1 MRDFEDKY
9 LLTKEQSLFLAKK
22 KWDENIYC
30 GMKMENRNITF
41 PQTQTILNGVNVPGV
56 TLDDIQA
63 VLNMRDAWRY
73 LVSSIDEPISL
84 SYVCKLNEYVA
95 RNEALEWGVLRTGN
109 VGISGTDYV
118 PPIPDS
124 EEVEKELTDIL
135 SSGKTNTEKA
145 IITFL
150 WGARRQIFWD
160 GNKRTSLLLANK
172 ILVANGNGILTITE
186 KNMAQFND
194 LLVPYYNTNDMSRI
208 KVFLYKYAINGIDF
222 KMPVKSEDSKTER

>member
-1 MRDFEDKY
+1 MNTFLDKY
-9 LLTKEQSLFLAKK
+9 SLTRQQSLFLAKK

-73 LVSSIDEPISL
+73 LVSVIDEPTTL
-84 SYVCKLNEYVA
+84 SFICKLNEYVA
-95 RNEALEWGVLRTGN
+95 RNEALEWGVLRTGR

-118 PPIPDS
+118 PPLPES
-124 EEVEKELTDIL
+124 SEVEQELTALL
-135 SSGKTNTEKA
+135 SADMTNTERA
-145 IITFL
+145 ITAFL
-150 WGARRQIFWD
+150 WGARRQMFWD

-172 ILVANGNGILTITE
+172 LLLEKGSGMLTITE
-186 KNMAQFND
+186 KNMAQFNE
-194 LLVPYYNTNDMSRI
+194 LLTAYYNTNDRRAI
-208 KVFLYKYAINGIDF
+208 KVFLYEHAISGIEF
-222 KMPVKSEDSKTER
+222 KETEKSKPDRDR

>member
-1 MRDFEDKY
+1 MRDFQDKY
-9 LLTKEQSLFLAKK
+9 RLTKGQSLFLAKK

-73 LVSSIDEPISL
+73 LISSIDAPVSL

-95 RNEALEWGVLRTGN
+95 RNEALEWGVLRTGS
-109 VGISGTDYV
+109 VGISGTDYM
-118 PPIPDS
+118 PPIPDG
-124 EEVEKELTDIL
+124 EEVEKELADIL
-135 SSGKTNTEKA
+135 SSDQTNTEKA
-145 IITFL
+145 IIVFL
-150 WGARRQIFWD
+150 WGARCQLFWD
-160 GNKRTSLLLANK
+160 GNKRTFLLLANK

-194 LLVPYYNTNDMSRI
+194 LLAGYYNTNDMSLI
-208 KVFLYKYAINGIDF
+208 KVFLYENAISGIDF
-222 KMPVKSEDSKTER
+222 QTPVKSEHLQMER